1 MTTTKTTAGRRAR
14 RAPRAARR
22 MSPRP
27 AIESQARQV
36 WLAGLGAMA
45 TTSETAS
52 AWLDFLVARGRK
64 REPAAIAMAQKAARD
79 TRRAVEDLAAE
90 AGRRSLRLFDDAIER
105 LGVQPQ
111 SRSRNILH
119 RLGDV
124 AEALL

>member
-1 MTTTKTTAGRRAR
+1 
-14 RAPRAARR
+14 

-111 SRSRNILH
+111 PRSRNILH